1 MEINYGW
8 RQLALT
14 CFLIVSSAHA
24 RLGDGPGIDDL
35 IAHADVVCAGRI
47 DGYETV
53 TVTGDSNST
62 WLAIRFV
69 VDHRIKGSYPTNIL
83 MILMSKL
90 EQPERAK
97 DILAQLGEEKR
108 GFRFLAFLKATDI
121 KMSQFKLVD
130 DMDGMIRVGPNA
142 PSIESEAG
150 TEMRIEVEMVNGL
163 KQLDKAHQE
172 QIRTMSERWQ
182 REQVAVTNT
191 SPQQSAP

>member
-1 MEINYGW
+1 MALKYVW

-14 CFLIVSSAHA
+14 CFLIVSTAHA

-35 IAHADVVCAGRI
+35 IANADVVCAGRI
-47 DGYETV
+47 DGYEAV

-69 VDHRIKGSYPTNIL
+69 VDHKIKGSFPTNTL
-83 MILMSKL
+83 LILMSKL

-97 DILAQLGEEKR
+97 GILAQLGEEKK

-121 KMSQFKLVD
+121 NMSQFKLVNE
-130 DMDGMIRVGPNA
+130 MDGMIRVGPIA
-142 PSIESEAG
+142 PSIENEAG
-150 TEMRIEVEMVNGL
+150 SKMRIEVEMFHGL
-163 KQLDKAHQE
+163 QQLDKAHQE

-182 REQVAVTNT
+182 REQLAVTNT
-191 SPQQSAP
+191 TLQHSVP